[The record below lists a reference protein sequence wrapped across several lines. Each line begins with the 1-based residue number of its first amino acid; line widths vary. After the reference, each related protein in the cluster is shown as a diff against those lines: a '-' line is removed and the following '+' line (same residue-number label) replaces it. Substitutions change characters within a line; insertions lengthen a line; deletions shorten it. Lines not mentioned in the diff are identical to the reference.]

1 MNGIILV
8 VEDDPITKRF
18 YEIVFKHCELDLV
31 QTESFDEIFNILE
44 KKNVK
49 VVILDVSLRNT
60 TLNGKII
67 SGLEISKMIKENNK
81 YGNPKI
87 LLVSAYNLLKGE
99 NDFAKSK
106 ADEFIRKPITD
117 FNEFLQQ
124 VRKLVNG

>member
-1 MNGIILV
+1 MDEIIIA

-18 YEIVFKHCELDLV
+18 YEIVFKHCKLDLV
-31 QTESFDEIFNILE
+31 QTENYDEIFNILE
-44 KKNVK
+44 NRKVK

-60 TLNGKII
+60 TLNGEVV
-67 SGLEISKMIKENNK
+67 SGLDISKMIKENEK

-87 LLVSAYNLLKGE
+87 LLVSAYNLLKSG
-99 NDFAKSK
+99 NDFIYSK